1 MLMKLNLKS
10 DRGITFTGVLVLLL
24 LEFFG
29 GVELNFLIFLLII
42 WFFFQKSVNRR
53 LIKVLMPL
61 LIIVSIG
68 ATVFFLNLPSF
79 ILFIKDFVFFT
90 KPIIGIL
97 AGYFLFNQLKD
108 KNNFY
113 TIILYSGVI
122 FAVLHI
128 LSFSQVLIE
137 TGFNLHGIRE
147 KLNLD
152 NYIEVFALL
161 VFGYSLKKN
170 ILFFNR
176 RVDRALLGLLVL
188 SVFLYLSR
196 SMILMTV
203 ILWMLFIFDFKISL
217 KQFISSLLVVL
228 FGFVFILYL
237 NTMDLSISSDGLDS
251 FLYKI
256 RMAPTELFFDESKN
270 KDLRYLYDHWR
281 GFEAHQALLK
291 ISSWNF
297 PIGNGFGSSV
307 DLGKEYLLGGTYLR
321 NVPIIHNGYVFVLF
335 KTGVIGLL
343 LYIFF
348 IINSFHII
356 GKSKSQNKV
365 DILLGKGILI
375 FWVFSTFVVTGLYN
389 QGEIITF
396 IFGGV
401 LVLNFNFKMDD

>member
-270 KDLRYLYDHWR
+270 KDLRYLYDHW
-281 GFEAHQALLK
+281 LSL
-291 ISSWNF
+291 
-297 PIGNGFGSSV
+297 
-307 DLGKEYLLGGTYLR
+307 
-321 NVPIIHNGYVFVLF
+321 IH
-335 KTGVIGLL
+335 I
-343 LYIFF
+343 
-348 IINSFHII
+348 
-356 GKSKSQNKV
+356 
-365 DILLGKGILI
+365 
-375 FWVFSTFVVTGLYN
+375 
-389 QGEIITF
+389 
-396 IFGGV
+396 
-401 LVLNFNFKMDD
+401 